1 MKNNWIIILVLVIVI
16 IAAVLYLIGYF
27 MRKKNQEQLDELE
40 VRKEALFDLPVFEEI
55 DDIKKMH
62 LVGQSQNSF
71 REWNQRWVELS
82 TRSFA
87 ELESQI
93 YEVENQNEIF
103 RFMKAKKAVVE
114 ANETMTE
121 MEAEVEVIRNGLK
134 ELRESEERNSL
145 EVQKALDVYEELS
158 KSLKD
163 DKASFGPAYSEIQKQ
178 LRNVEI
184 EFTQFVTLNT
194 SGDPIEAREVLEDAE
209 RHTYE
214 LEDLMKRIPPMY
226 EELNETFPDQLKEIE
241 EGYNQLL
248 ADDYVFPEQNFAEEI
263 QHAKKRV
270 ENSMADL
277 ETFPDQLKEIEEGY
291 NQLLA
296 DDYVF
301 PEQNF
306 AEEIQHAK
314 KRVENS
320 MADLE
325 KTEIAAVEVANR
337 DTATAIDALYEVM
350 EREIEAKKYVVTN
363 QKIIDDYISHS
374 LKNNRQLMI
383 ELDHVS
389 QSYTLNNN
397 ELGRSRGF
405 QTEIEEIIRRQK
417 DLEPRMKEHTVPYS
431 EIQAFYKECYKILDD
446 IENQQLEIDAS
457 LKELRKGEKVAQE
470 KVDEYEFRLRSIK
483 RYVEKQRL
491 PGLSADYLE
500 FFYVATDRIEDL
512 SRALNKMRINM
523 DEINRLC
530 DLCEDD
536 LELLDKKTKDL
547 VNAAALTEQMMQY
560 ANRYRHTHENIRTA
574 LDKSMYLFSTE
585 FRYQDALDEIGTAL
599 EAVEPG
605 AFKRIEDFYFKN
617 INNPNLTAI

>member
-248 ADDYVFPEQNFAEEI
+248 ADDYVFPE
-263 QHAKKRV
+263 K
-270 ENSMADL
+270 
-277 ETFPDQLKEIEEGY
+277 
-291 NQLLA
+291 
-296 DDYVF
+296 
-301 PEQNF
+301 NF

-560 ANRYRHTHENIRTA
+560 ANRYRHTHENIRAA

-617 INNPNLTAI
+617 ITNPNLTAI

>member
-1 MKNNWIIILVLVIVI
+1 MKNNWIIILVLVFVI

-270 ENSMADL
+270 ENS
-277 ETFPDQLKEIEEGY
+277 T
-291 NQLLA
+291 
-296 DDYVF
+296 
-301 PEQNF
+301 
-306 AEEIQHAK
+306 
-314 KRVENS
+314 
-320 MADLE
+320 ADLE

-560 ANRYRHTHENIRTA
+560 ANRYRHTHENIRAA

>member
-277 ETFPDQLKEIEEGY
+277 E
-291 NQLLA
+291 
-296 DDYVF
+296 
-301 PEQNF
+301 
-306 AEEIQHAK
+306 
-314 KRVENS
+314 
-320 MADLE
+320 

-500 FFYVATDRIEDL
+500 FLYVATDRIEDL

-560 ANRYRHTHENIRTA
+560 ANRYRHTHENIRAA

>member
-277 ETFPDQLKEIEEGY
+277 E
-291 NQLLA
+291 
-296 DDYVF
+296 
-301 PEQNF
+301 
-306 AEEIQHAK
+306 
-314 KRVENS
+314 
-320 MADLE
+320 

-512 SRALNKMRINM
+512 SRSLNKMRINM

-560 ANRYRHTHENIRTA
+560 ANRYRHTHENIRAA

>member
-277 ETFPDQLKEIEEGY
+277 E
-291 NQLLA
+291 
-296 DDYVF
+296 
-301 PEQNF
+301 
-306 AEEIQHAK
+306 
-314 KRVENS
+314 
-320 MADLE
+320 

-337 DTATAIDALYEVM
+337 DTATAIDALYEVL

>member
-263 QHAKKRV
+263 K
-270 ENSMADL
+270 
-277 ETFPDQLKEIEEGY
+277 
-291 NQLLA
+291 
-296 DDYVF
+296 
-301 PEQNF
+301 
-306 AEEIQHAK
+306 HAK

-560 ANRYRHTHENIRTA
+560 ANRYRHTHETIRAA

>member
-277 ETFPDQLKEIEEGY
+277 E
-291 NQLLA
+291 
-296 DDYVF
+296 
-301 PEQNF
+301 
-306 AEEIQHAK
+306 
-314 KRVENS
+314 
-320 MADLE
+320 

-457 LKELRKGEKVAQE
+457 LKELRKGEKIAQE

-560 ANRYRHTHENIRTA
+560 ANRYRHTHETIRAA

>member
-277 ETFPDQLKEIEEGY
+277 E
-291 NQLLA
+291 
-296 DDYVF
+296 
-301 PEQNF
+301 
-306 AEEIQHAK
+306 
-314 KRVENS
+314 
-320 MADLE
+320 

-523 DEINRLC
+523 DEINSLC

-560 ANRYRHTHENIRTA
+560 ANRYRHTHETIRAA

>member
-277 ETFPDQLKEIEEGY
+277 E
-291 NQLLA
+291 
-296 DDYVF
+296 
-301 PEQNF
+301 
-306 AEEIQHAK
+306 
-314 KRVENS
+314 
-320 MADLE
+320 

-405 QTEIEEIIRRQK
+405 RTEIEEIIRRQK

-560 ANRYRHTHENIRTA
+560 ANRYRHTHENIRAA

>member
-226 EELNETFPDQLKEIE
+226 EELN
-241 EGYNQLL
+241 
-248 ADDYVFPEQNFAEEI
+248 
-263 QHAKKRV
+263 
-270 ENSMADL
+270 

-560 ANRYRHTHENIRTA
+560 ANRYRHPHENIRTA

>member
-277 ETFPDQLKEIEEGY
+277 E
-291 NQLLA
+291 
-296 DDYVF
+296 
-301 PEQNF
+301 
-306 AEEIQHAK
+306 
-314 KRVENS
+314 
-320 MADLE
+320 

-337 DTATAIDALYEVM
+337 DTAMAIDALYEVM

-560 ANRYRHTHENIRTA
+560 ANRYRHTHENIRAA

>member
-114 ANETMTE
+114 ANDTMTE

-226 EELNETFPDQLKEIE
+226 EELN
-241 EGYNQLL
+241 
-248 ADDYVFPEQNFAEEI
+248 
-263 QHAKKRV
+263 
-270 ENSMADL
+270 

-560 ANRYRHTHENIRTA
+560 ANRYRHTHENIRAA

>member
-226 EELNETFPDQLKEIE
+226 EELN
-241 EGYNQLL
+241 
-248 ADDYVFPEQNFAEEI
+248 
-263 QHAKKRV
+263 
-270 ENSMADL
+270 

-560 ANRYRHTHENIRTA
+560 ANRYRHTHENIRAA

-585 FRYQDALDEIGTAL
+585 FRYQDALDEIGTTL

>member
-226 EELNETFPDQLKEIE
+226 EELN
-241 EGYNQLL
+241 
-248 ADDYVFPEQNFAEEI
+248 
-263 QHAKKRV
+263 
-270 ENSMADL
+270 

-560 ANRYRHTHENIRTA
+560 ANRYRHTHETIRAA

-585 FRYQDALDEIGTAL
+585 FRYQDALDEIGTTL

>member
-55 DDIKKMH
+55 DDITKMH

-226 EELNETFPDQLKEIE
+226 EELN
-241 EGYNQLL
+241 
-248 ADDYVFPEQNFAEEI
+248 
-263 QHAKKRV
+263 
-270 ENSMADL
+270 

-560 ANRYRHTHENIRTA
+560 ANRYRHTHENIRAA

>member
-226 EELNETFPDQLKEIE
+226 EELN
-241 EGYNQLL
+241 
-248 ADDYVFPEQNFAEEI
+248 
-263 QHAKKRV
+263 
-270 ENSMADL
+270 

-560 ANRYRHTHENIRTA
+560 ANRYRHTHENVRAA

-617 INNPNLTAI
+617 INNPDRKSVV

>member
-277 ETFPDQLKEIEEGY
+277 E
-291 NQLLA
+291 
-296 DDYVF
+296 
-301 PEQNF
+301 
-306 AEEIQHAK
+306 
-314 KRVENS
+314 
-320 MADLE
+320 
-325 KTEIAAVEVANR
+325 KTEITAVEVANR

-560 ANRYRHTHENIRTA
+560 ANRYRHTHENIRAA

>member
-277 ETFPDQLKEIEEGY
+277 E
-291 NQLLA
+291 
-296 DDYVF
+296 
-301 PEQNF
+301 
-306 AEEIQHAK
+306 
-314 KRVENS
+314 
-320 MADLE
+320 

-374 LKNNRQLMI
+374 LKNNHQLMI

-560 ANRYRHTHENIRTA
+560 ANRYRHTHENIRAA

-585 FRYQDALDEIGTAL
+585 FRYQDALDEIGTTL

>member
-1 MKNNWIIILVLVIVI
+1 
-16 IAAVLYLIGYF
+16 
-27 MRKKNQEQLDELE
+27 
-40 VRKEALFDLPVFEEI
+40 
-55 DDIKKMH
+55 MH

-226 EELNETFPDQLKEIE
+226 EELN
-241 EGYNQLL
+241 
-248 ADDYVFPEQNFAEEI
+248 
-263 QHAKKRV
+263 
-270 ENSMADL
+270 

-560 ANRYRHTHENIRTA
+560 ANRYRHTHENIRAA

>member
-226 EELNETFPDQLKEIE
+226 EELN
-241 EGYNQLL
+241 
-248 ADDYVFPEQNFAEEI
+248 
-263 QHAKKRV
+263 
-270 ENSMADL
+270 

-560 ANRYRHTHENIRTA
+560 ANRYRHTHENIRAA

-599 EAVEPG
+599 EAVEPR

>member
-226 EELNETFPDQLKEIE
+226 EELN
-241 EGYNQLL
+241 
-248 ADDYVFPEQNFAEEI
+248 
-263 QHAKKRV
+263 
-270 ENSMADL
+270 

-599 EAVEPG
+599 EAVGPG

>member
-277 ETFPDQLKEIEEGY
+277 E
-291 NQLLA
+291 
-296 DDYVF
+296 
-301 PEQNF
+301 
-306 AEEIQHAK
+306 
-314 KRVENS
+314 
-320 MADLE
+320 

-457 LKELRKGEKVAQE
+457 LKELRKGEKGAQE

-560 ANRYRHTHENIRTA
+560 ANRYRHTHENIRAA

>member
-226 EELNETFPDQLKEIE
+226 EELN
-241 EGYNQLL
+241 
-248 ADDYVFPEQNFAEEI
+248 
-263 QHAKKRV
+263 
-270 ENSMADL
+270 

-560 ANRYRHTHENIRTA
+560 ANRYRHTHENIRAA

-617 INNPNLTAI
+617 INNPNLTVI

>member
-1 MKNNWIIILVLVIVI
+1 
-16 IAAVLYLIGYF
+16 

-248 ADDYVFPEQNFAEEI
+248 V
-263 QHAKKRV
+263 
-270 ENSMADL
+270 
-277 ETFPDQLKEIEEGY
+277 
-291 NQLLA
+291 

-560 ANRYRHTHENIRTA
+560 ANRYRHTHENIRAA

>member
-277 ETFPDQLKEIEEGY
+277 E
-291 NQLLA
+291 
-296 DDYVF
+296 
-301 PEQNF
+301 
-306 AEEIQHAK
+306 
-314 KRVENS
+314 
-320 MADLE
+320 

-405 QTEIEEIIRRQK
+405 QKEIEEIIRRQK

>member
-226 EELNETFPDQLKEIE
+226 EELN
-241 EGYNQLL
+241 
-248 ADDYVFPEQNFAEEI
+248 
-263 QHAKKRV
+263 
-270 ENSMADL
+270 

-560 ANRYRHTHENIRTA
+560 ANRYRHTHENIRAA

-617 INNPNLTAI
+617 INNPTLTAI

>member
-134 ELRESEERNSL
+134 ELREREERNSL

-226 EELNETFPDQLKEIE
+226 EELN
-241 EGYNQLL
+241 
-248 ADDYVFPEQNFAEEI
+248 
-263 QHAKKRV
+263 
-270 ENSMADL
+270 

-560 ANRYRHTHENIRTA
+560 ANRYRHTHENIRAA

>member
-226 EELNETFPDQLKEIE
+226 EELN
-241 EGYNQLL
+241 
-248 ADDYVFPEQNFAEEI
+248 
-263 QHAKKRV
+263 
-270 ENSMADL
+270 

-560 ANRYRHTHENIRTA
+560 ANRYRHTHENIRAA

-617 INNPNLTAI
+617 

>member
-277 ETFPDQLKEIEEGY
+277 E
-291 NQLLA
+291 
-296 DDYVF
+296 
-301 PEQNF
+301 
-306 AEEIQHAK
+306 
-314 KRVENS
+314 
-320 MADLE
+320 

-491 PGLSADYLE
+491 PGLSAEYLE

-560 ANRYRHTHENIRTA
+560 ANRYRHTHENIRAA

>member
-209 RHTYE
+209 RHTYK

-226 EELNETFPDQLKEIE
+226 EELN
-241 EGYNQLL
+241 
-248 ADDYVFPEQNFAEEI
+248 
-263 QHAKKRV
+263 
-270 ENSMADL
+270 

-560 ANRYRHTHENIRTA
+560 ANRYRHTHENIRAA

>member
-277 ETFPDQLKEIEEGY
+277 E
-291 NQLLA
+291 
-296 DDYVF
+296 
-301 PEQNF
+301 
-306 AEEIQHAK
+306 
-314 KRVENS
+314 
-320 MADLE
+320 

-417 DLEPRMKEHTVPYS
+417 GLEPRMKEHTVPYS

-560 ANRYRHTHENIRTA
+560 ANRYRHTHENIRAA

>member
-277 ETFPDQLKEIEEGY
+277 E
-291 NQLLA
+291 
-296 DDYVF
+296 
-301 PEQNF
+301 
-306 AEEIQHAK
+306 
-314 KRVENS
+314 
-320 MADLE
+320 

-431 EIQAFYKECYKILDD
+431 EIQAIYKECYKILDD

>member
-27 MRKKNQEQLDELE
+27 IRKKNQEQLDELE

-277 ETFPDQLKEIEEGY
+277 E
-291 NQLLA
+291 
-296 DDYVF
+296 
-301 PEQNF
+301 
-306 AEEIQHAK
+306 
-314 KRVENS
+314 
-320 MADLE
+320 

-417 DLEPRMKEHTVPYS
+417 DLEPRMKEHTIPYS

-560 ANRYRHTHENIRTA
+560 ANRYRHTHENIRAA

>member
-226 EELNETFPDQLKEIE
+226 EELN
-241 EGYNQLL
+241 
-248 ADDYVFPEQNFAEEI
+248 
-263 QHAKKRV
+263 
-270 ENSMADL
+270 

-560 ANRYRHTHENIRTA
+560 ANRYRHTHENIRAA
-574 LDKSMYLFSTE
+574 LDKSMYLFSIE

>member
-226 EELNETFPDQLKEIE
+226 EELN
-241 EGYNQLL
+241 
-248 ADDYVFPEQNFAEEI
+248 
-263 QHAKKRV
+263 
-270 ENSMADL
+270 

-560 ANRYRHTHENIRTA
+560 ANRYRHTHENIRAA

-599 EAVEPG
+599 EAVEPV

>member
-277 ETFPDQLKEIEEGY
+277 E
-291 NQLLA
+291 
-296 DDYVF
+296 
-301 PEQNF
+301 
-306 AEEIQHAK
+306 
-314 KRVENS
+314 
-320 MADLE
+320 
-325 KTEIAAVEVANR
+325 KTEIAVVEVANR

-560 ANRYRHTHENIRTA
+560 ANRYRHTHENIRAA

>member
-277 ETFPDQLKEIEEGY
+277 E
-291 NQLLA
+291 
-296 DDYVF
+296 
-301 PEQNF
+301 
-306 AEEIQHAK
+306 
-314 KRVENS
+314 
-320 MADLE
+320 
-325 KTEIAAVEVANR
+325 KTEIAAVEAANR

-560 ANRYRHTHENIRTA
+560 ANRYRHTHENIRAA

>member
-1 MKNNWIIILVLVIVI
+1 
-16 IAAVLYLIGYF
+16 

-214 LEDLMKRIPPMY
+214 LEGLMKRIPPMY
-226 EELNETFPDQLKEIE
+226 EELN
-241 EGYNQLL
+241 
-248 ADDYVFPEQNFAEEI
+248 
-263 QHAKKRV
+263 
-270 ENSMADL
+270 

-560 ANRYRHTHENIRTA
+560 ANRYRHTHENIRAA

>member
-226 EELNETFPDQLKEIE
+226 EELN
-241 EGYNQLL
+241 
-248 ADDYVFPEQNFAEEI
+248 
-263 QHAKKRV
+263 
-270 ENSMADL
+270 

-560 ANRYRHTHENIRTA
+560 ANRYRHTHENIRA
-574 LDKSMYLFSTE
+574 SLDKSMYLFSTE

>member
-226 EELNETFPDQLKEIE
+226 EELN
-241 EGYNQLL
+241 
-248 ADDYVFPEQNFAEEI
+248 
-263 QHAKKRV
+263 
-270 ENSMADL
+270 

-560 ANRYRHTHENIRTA
+560 ANRYRHTHENIRAA

-605 AFKRIEDFYFKN
+605 SFKRIEDFYFKN